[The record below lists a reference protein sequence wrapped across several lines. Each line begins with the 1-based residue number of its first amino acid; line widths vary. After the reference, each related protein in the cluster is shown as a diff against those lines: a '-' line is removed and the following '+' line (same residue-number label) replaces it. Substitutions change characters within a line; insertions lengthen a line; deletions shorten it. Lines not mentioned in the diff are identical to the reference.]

1 MKWEAHEIGILEPQE
16 RLKALINLSNA
27 VEVDPN
33 IRPTR
38 YNYCYFMLERL
49 QC

>member
-1 MKWEAHEIGILEPQE
+1 MSSKIKKEASDSILEPHE
-16 RLKALINLSNA
+16 RLKALIDVSNA

-38 YNYCYFMLERL
+38 YIYLLYISM
-49 QC
+49 